1 MDKKL
6 ILIPT
11 LALTLA
17 ITGCQNN
24 PEAQSKAPEMEN
36 TKIEETTKVETKDEK
51 IEPETKEENKET
63 KEENT
68 TEVAEGD
75 VVPDKNFTDPIDLET
90 ALKSRMNKGGKVYDN
105 PKDKA
110 YDERLLNMSQ
120 NEFYRLLDQ
129 VAATNLAKKYGIELK
144 DEDVINYTKEFMISE
159 NTLVDEGSILD
170 GWVPQSNMFGWEKIA
185 KSHILSY
192 VMQTVIDME
201 TEKAVA
207 GLSDDQKEEAL
218 SEFKVESNENISE
231 EEAKKQAFYGYVTAN
246 GYLKEAYRDTDY
258 ARLEA
263 ELHALKILFPDRYKK
278 ELEGT
283 TEEEYINDKIE
294 KGQLNPY
301 GE

>member
-24 PEAQSKAPEMEN
+24 PAAESKAPQMED
-36 TKIEETTKVETKDEK
+36 TKIEETAKVETKDEK
-51 IEPETKEENKET
+51 IEPETKEETKET

-68 TEVAEGD
+68 AEVAEGD

-105 PKDKA
+105 PIDKI

-129 VAATNLAKKYGIELK
+129 VAATNLAKKYGIELN
-144 DEDVINYTKEFMISE
+144 DEDVINHTKEFTISE
-159 NTLVDEGSILD
+159 NTLVGEGSILD
-170 GWVPQSNMFGWEKIA
+170 GWVTQSNMFGWEKIA

-192 VMQTVIDME
+192 VMQTVVDME

-207 GLSDDQKEEAL
+207 GLTDEQKEEAL
-218 SEFKVESNENISE
+218 SEFKVESNENLSE

-246 GYLKEAYRDTDY
+246 GYLKEAYRDTVY

-283 TEEEYINDKIE
+283 TEEEYINEKIE